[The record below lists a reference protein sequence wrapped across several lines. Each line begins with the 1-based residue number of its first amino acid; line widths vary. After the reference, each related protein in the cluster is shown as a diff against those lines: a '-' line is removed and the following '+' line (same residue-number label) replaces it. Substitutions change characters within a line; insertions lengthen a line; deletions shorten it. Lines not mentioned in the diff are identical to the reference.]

1 MIFQVRSSEGVVLP
15 VEVFAPKTYTDQT
28 GMSFSCFFLFKIFN
42 LEGLECVFVFETI
55 VILHPVLKVS
65 KVLTVQVDIW
75 IRFKPSYLCTRQQPS
90 LHFVLVSPFVS
101 NGSQAKPF
109 IF

>member
-1 MIFQVRSSEGVVLP
+1 MIFQKRSSEGVVLP

-55 VILHPVLKVS
+55 VS
-65 KVLTVQVDIW
+65 FTSG
-75 IRFKPSYLCTRQQPS
+75 FKSFKSSYGTS
-90 LHFVLVSPFVS
+90 
-101 NGSQAKPF
+101 
-109 IF
+109 

>member
-1 MIFQVRSSEGVVLP
+1 MFSKLSSV
-15 VEVFAPKTYTDQT
+15 
-28 GMSFSCFFLFKIFN
+28 
-42 LEGLECVFVFETI
+42 
-55 VILHPVLKVS
+55 LHPVLKVS

-109 IF
+109 IFQGWKLLMSEPEVSEKEKKKLNDHLFYFKENISIQ